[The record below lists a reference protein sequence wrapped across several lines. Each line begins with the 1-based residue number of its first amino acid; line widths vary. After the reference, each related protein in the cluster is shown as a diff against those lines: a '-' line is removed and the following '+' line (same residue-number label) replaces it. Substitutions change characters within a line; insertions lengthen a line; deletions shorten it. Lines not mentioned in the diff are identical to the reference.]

1 MPEIQTFKPVTCKH
15 FNVLRSRS
23 NANKKVIDTQCT
35 CVLFS
40 PVFADQNP
48 PPRRSRPHHFLLSLF
63 DSPCPPKLF
72 RPLPIPAPKP
82 RRINTYEISVSVADK
97 ELTRSLNPLDA
108 TLMKNRGV
116 GGVMVNQLPP
126 ACPPWRVFQRS
137 NALTTVELRVE

>member
-48 PPRRSRPHHFLLSLF
+48 PPDAPALTIFYFHFSILRAPLSYLDLCPFPRLSREES
-63 DSPCPPKLF
+63 
-72 RPLPIPAPKP
+72 
-82 RRINTYEISVSVADK
+82 
-97 ELTRSLNPLDA
+97 
-108 TLMKNRGV
+108 TLMKS
-116 GGVMVNQLPP
+116 P
-126 ACPPWRVFQRS
+126 
-137 NALTTVELRVE
+137 